1 MKIVLASQSPR
12 RKELLGRMG
21 LEFVT
26 QASKIDE
33 SAFDGLE
40 ARELVATLSREKAQ
54 WIARQLDGETLVI
67 GADTVVVRDGAA
79 LGKPKDAED
88 AVAMLLSLSGRDHQ
102 VCTGVTVCR
111 GDRVLTQVEE
121 AQVTFRD
128 LTEAEVRQYVSTG
141 EPMDKAGAYGI
152 QGLGGL
158 LVEGIRGDYSN
169 VVGLPVC
176 RLGQMLKDFGVDCLA
191 LAGELARRLCLPGA
205 GGGCRERSVSPY
217 LVQNIGRGS
226 VSEPGRRGSGSRP
239 FWDGSFSA
247 GAAGDGVT
255 AFFTPFFGG
264 GGETSAGE
272 GGFERDT
279 GPERRAGCLGE
290 AGGRPGK
297 NGPDGGAGP
306 GGECPLTS
314 LARPAQGGA
323 AFDACFG
330 LGHCPDAGQLAGGSD
345 AGPGEGA
352 EGCRGAV
359 RHRRERGLGGPG
371 EGGREAL
378 GGGDAGL

>member
-54 WIARQLDGETLVI
+54 WIARQLEGETLVI

-88 AVAMLLSLSGRDHQ
+88 AVAMLLSLSGREHQ

-121 AQVTFRD
+121 TQVTFRD
-128 LTEAEVRQYVSTG
+128 LTETEVRQYVSTG

-191 LAGELARRLCLPGA
+191 LAGR
-205 GGGCRERSVSPY
+205 
-217 LVQNIGRGS
+217 
-226 VSEPGRRGSGSRP
+226 
-239 FWDGSFSA
+239 
-247 GAAGDGVT
+247 
-255 AFFTPFFGG
+255 
-264 GGETSAGE
+264 
-272 GGFERDT
+272 
-279 GPERRAGCLGE
+279 
-290 AGGRPGK
+290 
-297 NGPDGGAGP
+297 
-306 GGECPLTS
+306 
-314 LARPAQGGA
+314 
-323 AFDACFG
+323 
-330 LGHCPDAGQLAGGSD
+330 
-345 AGPGEGA
+345 
-352 EGCRGAV
+352 
-359 RHRRERGLGGPG
+359 
-371 EGGREAL
+371 
-378 GGGDAGL
+378 

>member
-88 AVAMLLSLSGRDHQ
+88 AVAMLLSLSGRDHE

-121 AQVTFRD
+121 TQVTFRD

-191 LAGELARRLCLPGA
+191 LAGR
-205 GGGCRERSVSPY
+205 
-217 LVQNIGRGS
+217 
-226 VSEPGRRGSGSRP
+226 
-239 FWDGSFSA
+239 
-247 GAAGDGVT
+247 
-255 AFFTPFFGG
+255 
-264 GGETSAGE
+264 
-272 GGFERDT
+272 
-279 GPERRAGCLGE
+279 
-290 AGGRPGK
+290 
-297 NGPDGGAGP
+297 
-306 GGECPLTS
+306 
-314 LARPAQGGA
+314 
-323 AFDACFG
+323 
-330 LGHCPDAGQLAGGSD
+330 
-345 AGPGEGA
+345 
-352 EGCRGAV
+352 
-359 RHRRERGLGGPG
+359 
-371 EGGREAL
+371 
-378 GGGDAGL
+378 

>member
-33 SAFDGLE
+33 SAFDGLA

-54 WIARQLDGETLVI
+54 WIARQMDGETLVI

-121 AQVTFRD
+121 TQVTFRD

-158 LVEGIRGDYSN
+158 LVEGIRGDYFN
-169 VVGLPVC
+169 VVGLPIC
-176 RLGQMLKDFGVDCLA
+176 RLGRMLAQVGEDA
-191 LAGELARRLCLPGA
+191 LARCAETCVEK
-205 GGGCRERSVSPY
+205 ER
-217 LVQNIGRGS
+217 
-226 VSEPGRRGSGSRP
+226 
-239 FWDGSFSA
+239 
-247 GAAGDGVT
+247 
-255 AFFTPFFGG
+255 
-264 GGETSAGE
+264 
-272 GGFERDT
+272 
-279 GPERRAGCLGE
+279 
-290 AGGRPGK
+290 
-297 NGPDGGAGP
+297 
-306 GGECPLTS
+306 
-314 LARPAQGGA
+314 
-323 AFDACFG
+323 
-330 LGHCPDAGQLAGGSD
+330 
-345 AGPGEGA
+345 
-352 EGCRGAV
+352 
-359 RHRRERGLGGPG
+359 
-371 EGGREAL
+371 
-378 GGGDAGL
+378 

>member
-54 WIARQLDGETLVI
+54 WIARQLDGETMVI

-121 AQVTFRD
+121 TQVTFRD

-191 LAGELARRLCLPGA
+191 LAGR
-205 GGGCRERSVSPY
+205 
-217 LVQNIGRGS
+217 
-226 VSEPGRRGSGSRP
+226 
-239 FWDGSFSA
+239 
-247 GAAGDGVT
+247 
-255 AFFTPFFGG
+255 
-264 GGETSAGE
+264 
-272 GGFERDT
+272 
-279 GPERRAGCLGE
+279 
-290 AGGRPGK
+290 
-297 NGPDGGAGP
+297 
-306 GGECPLTS
+306 
-314 LARPAQGGA
+314 
-323 AFDACFG
+323 
-330 LGHCPDAGQLAGGSD
+330 
-345 AGPGEGA
+345 
-352 EGCRGAV
+352 
-359 RHRRERGLGGPG
+359 
-371 EGGREAL
+371 
-378 GGGDAGL
+378 

>member
-33 SAFDGLE
+33 SVFDGLE

-121 AQVTFRD
+121 TQVTFRE

-191 LAGELARRLCLPGA
+191 LAGR
-205 GGGCRERSVSPY
+205 
-217 LVQNIGRGS
+217 
-226 VSEPGRRGSGSRP
+226 
-239 FWDGSFSA
+239 
-247 GAAGDGVT
+247 
-255 AFFTPFFGG
+255 
-264 GGETSAGE
+264 
-272 GGFERDT
+272 
-279 GPERRAGCLGE
+279 
-290 AGGRPGK
+290 
-297 NGPDGGAGP
+297 
-306 GGECPLTS
+306 
-314 LARPAQGGA
+314 
-323 AFDACFG
+323 
-330 LGHCPDAGQLAGGSD
+330 
-345 AGPGEGA
+345 
-352 EGCRGAV
+352 
-359 RHRRERGLGGPG
+359 
-371 EGGREAL
+371 
-378 GGGDAGL
+378 

>member
-121 AQVTFRD
+121 TQVTFRD
-128 LTEAEVRQYVSTG
+128 LTETEVRQYVSTG

-176 RLGQMLKDFGVDCLA
+176 RLGQMLKDFGLDCLA
-191 LAGELARRLCLPGA
+191 LAGR
-205 GGGCRERSVSPY
+205 
-217 LVQNIGRGS
+217 
-226 VSEPGRRGSGSRP
+226 
-239 FWDGSFSA
+239 
-247 GAAGDGVT
+247 
-255 AFFTPFFGG
+255 
-264 GGETSAGE
+264 
-272 GGFERDT
+272 
-279 GPERRAGCLGE
+279 
-290 AGGRPGK
+290 
-297 NGPDGGAGP
+297 
-306 GGECPLTS
+306 
-314 LARPAQGGA
+314 
-323 AFDACFG
+323 
-330 LGHCPDAGQLAGGSD
+330 
-345 AGPGEGA
+345 
-352 EGCRGAV
+352 
-359 RHRRERGLGGPG
+359 
-371 EGGREAL
+371 
-378 GGGDAGL
+378 

>member
-111 GDRVLTQVEE
+111 GDRILTQVEE
-121 AQVTFRD
+121 TQVTFRD
-128 LTEAEVRQYVSTG
+128 LTEAEVHQYVSTG

-191 LAGELARRLCLPGA
+191 LAGR
-205 GGGCRERSVSPY
+205 
-217 LVQNIGRGS
+217 
-226 VSEPGRRGSGSRP
+226 
-239 FWDGSFSA
+239 
-247 GAAGDGVT
+247 
-255 AFFTPFFGG
+255 
-264 GGETSAGE
+264 
-272 GGFERDT
+272 
-279 GPERRAGCLGE
+279 
-290 AGGRPGK
+290 
-297 NGPDGGAGP
+297 
-306 GGECPLTS
+306 
-314 LARPAQGGA
+314 
-323 AFDACFG
+323 
-330 LGHCPDAGQLAGGSD
+330 
-345 AGPGEGA
+345 
-352 EGCRGAV
+352 
-359 RHRRERGLGGPG
+359 
-371 EGGREAL
+371 
-378 GGGDAGL
+378 

>member
-121 AQVTFRD
+121 TQVTFRD

-191 LAGELARRLCLPGA
+191 LAGR
-205 GGGCRERSVSPY
+205 
-217 LVQNIGRGS
+217 
-226 VSEPGRRGSGSRP
+226 
-239 FWDGSFSA
+239 
-247 GAAGDGVT
+247 
-255 AFFTPFFGG
+255 
-264 GGETSAGE
+264 
-272 GGFERDT
+272 
-279 GPERRAGCLGE
+279 
-290 AGGRPGK
+290 
-297 NGPDGGAGP
+297 
-306 GGECPLTS
+306 
-314 LARPAQGGA
+314 
-323 AFDACFG
+323 
-330 LGHCPDAGQLAGGSD
+330 
-345 AGPGEGA
+345 
-352 EGCRGAV
+352 
-359 RHRRERGLGGPG
+359 
-371 EGGREAL
+371 
-378 GGGDAGL
+378 

>member
-21 LEFVT
+21 LEFAT

-121 AQVTFRD
+121 TQVTFRE

-191 LAGELARRLCLPGA
+191 LAGR
-205 GGGCRERSVSPY
+205 
-217 LVQNIGRGS
+217 
-226 VSEPGRRGSGSRP
+226 
-239 FWDGSFSA
+239 
-247 GAAGDGVT
+247 
-255 AFFTPFFGG
+255 
-264 GGETSAGE
+264 
-272 GGFERDT
+272 
-279 GPERRAGCLGE
+279 
-290 AGGRPGK
+290 
-297 NGPDGGAGP
+297 
-306 GGECPLTS
+306 
-314 LARPAQGGA
+314 
-323 AFDACFG
+323 
-330 LGHCPDAGQLAGGSD
+330 
-345 AGPGEGA
+345 
-352 EGCRGAV
+352 
-359 RHRRERGLGGPG
+359 
-371 EGGREAL
+371 
-378 GGGDAGL
+378 

>member
-111 GDRVLTQVEE
+111 GERVLTQVEE
-121 AQVTFRD
+121 TQVTFRD

-191 LAGELARRLCLPGA
+191 LAGR
-205 GGGCRERSVSPY
+205 
-217 LVQNIGRGS
+217 
-226 VSEPGRRGSGSRP
+226 
-239 FWDGSFSA
+239 
-247 GAAGDGVT
+247 
-255 AFFTPFFGG
+255 
-264 GGETSAGE
+264 
-272 GGFERDT
+272 
-279 GPERRAGCLGE
+279 
-290 AGGRPGK
+290 
-297 NGPDGGAGP
+297 
-306 GGECPLTS
+306 
-314 LARPAQGGA
+314 
-323 AFDACFG
+323 
-330 LGHCPDAGQLAGGSD
+330 
-345 AGPGEGA
+345 
-352 EGCRGAV
+352 
-359 RHRRERGLGGPG
+359 
-371 EGGREAL
+371 
-378 GGGDAGL
+378 

>member
-121 AQVTFRD
+121 TQVTFRE

-176 RLGQMLKDFGVDCLA
+176 RLGPMLKDFGVDCLA
-191 LAGELARRLCLPGA
+191 LAGR
-205 GGGCRERSVSPY
+205 
-217 LVQNIGRGS
+217 
-226 VSEPGRRGSGSRP
+226 
-239 FWDGSFSA
+239 
-247 GAAGDGVT
+247 
-255 AFFTPFFGG
+255 
-264 GGETSAGE
+264 
-272 GGFERDT
+272 
-279 GPERRAGCLGE
+279 
-290 AGGRPGK
+290 
-297 NGPDGGAGP
+297 
-306 GGECPLTS
+306 
-314 LARPAQGGA
+314 
-323 AFDACFG
+323 
-330 LGHCPDAGQLAGGSD
+330 
-345 AGPGEGA
+345 
-352 EGCRGAV
+352 
-359 RHRRERGLGGPG
+359 
-371 EGGREAL
+371 
-378 GGGDAGL
+378 

>member
-33 SAFDGLE
+33 SAFDGLA

-67 GADTVVVRDGAA
+67 GADTVVVRDGVA

-121 AQVTFRD
+121 TQVTFRD

-158 LVEGIRGDYSN
+158 LVEGIRGDYFN

-176 RLGQMLKDFGVDCLA
+176 RLGRMLARFGIEPLA
-191 LAGELARRLCLPGA
+191 LAAEK
-205 GGGCRERSVSPY
+205 ER
-217 LVQNIGRGS
+217 
-226 VSEPGRRGSGSRP
+226 
-239 FWDGSFSA
+239 
-247 GAAGDGVT
+247 
-255 AFFTPFFGG
+255 
-264 GGETSAGE
+264 
-272 GGFERDT
+272 
-279 GPERRAGCLGE
+279 
-290 AGGRPGK
+290 
-297 NGPDGGAGP
+297 
-306 GGECPLTS
+306 
-314 LARPAQGGA
+314 
-323 AFDACFG
+323 
-330 LGHCPDAGQLAGGSD
+330 
-345 AGPGEGA
+345 
-352 EGCRGAV
+352 
-359 RHRRERGLGGPG
+359 
-371 EGGREAL
+371 AL
-378 GGGDAGL
+378 

>member
-121 AQVTFRD
+121 TQVTFRE
-128 LTEAEVRQYVSTG
+128 LTEMEVRQYVTNG
-141 EPMDKAGAYGI
+141 EPMDKAGDYGI

-191 LAGELARRLCLPGA
+191 LAGR
-205 GGGCRERSVSPY
+205 
-217 LVQNIGRGS
+217 
-226 VSEPGRRGSGSRP
+226 
-239 FWDGSFSA
+239 
-247 GAAGDGVT
+247 
-255 AFFTPFFGG
+255 
-264 GGETSAGE
+264 
-272 GGFERDT
+272 
-279 GPERRAGCLGE
+279 
-290 AGGRPGK
+290 
-297 NGPDGGAGP
+297 
-306 GGECPLTS
+306 
-314 LARPAQGGA
+314 
-323 AFDACFG
+323 
-330 LGHCPDAGQLAGGSD
+330 
-345 AGPGEGA
+345 
-352 EGCRGAV
+352 
-359 RHRRERGLGGPG
+359 
-371 EGGREAL
+371 
-378 GGGDAGL
+378 